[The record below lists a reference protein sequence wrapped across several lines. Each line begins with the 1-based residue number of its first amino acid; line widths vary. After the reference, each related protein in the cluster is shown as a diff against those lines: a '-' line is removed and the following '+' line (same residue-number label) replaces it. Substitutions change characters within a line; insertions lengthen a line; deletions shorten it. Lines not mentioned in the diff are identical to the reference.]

1 MESANLSERK
11 KEGIKKEVKREEV
24 KMEVNDESSVKD
36 EVKKDS
42 NECKEEKEEWERKD
56 SLVKESESEMKISGS
71 TPQQN
76 GDQTA
81 STSQE
86 VSLQSDSKSYRTDEY
101 DRTMMNKE
109 EIERKFTLDLEGLID
124 RSLSATDDKK
134 PEMRTKYEW
143 EENVERKGDKSERKE
158 EEKMDV
164 AESKAT
170 HNGPIVQNGPTD
182 LSKHEAKRSPTPSK
196 AGEEKGTEKDGDDK
210 QGYELDKPLS
220 LEPKRE
226 VSSSSKAS
234 TPTPSKV
241 STPRDMST
249 PSSSNRDV
257 SSPSLSDSKSSFMN
271 LDSILNRST
280 PQPYVL
286 ANPYAAATSAA
297 TPVIS
302 EHLLKG
308 IDAKPNGSMGTW
320 FSILPRMPCDDESLT
335 SRTQSTSESSSS
347 DQQMP
352 AELKHTAAAMPFNV
366 SPYGLYQMPFPLM
379 HMNQMNPLVGA
390 YAAFPGFSAVPL
402 QAIPGVNGPLDLSN
416 PMIPVGV
423 PQQQQEDVKPDIKM
437 EIKKEEPEEDESDK
451 ESVAISNM
459 RAMLDHIEQAVEQP
473 IPKGE
478 SQWQFIKIALI

>member
-1 MESANLSERK
+1 MESANLTEGK
-11 KEGIKKEVKREEV
+11 KEGVKKEVKTEEV
-24 KMEVNDESSVKD
+24 KMEVNAENAVKD

-42 NECKEEKEEWERKD
+42 DECKEEEWERKD
-56 SLVKESESEMKISGS
+56 SLVKESESEMKVSGS
-71 TPQQN
+71 TSQQN

-86 VSLQSDSKSYRTDEY
+86 VPLQSDSKSYRTDEY

-109 EIERKFTLDLEGLID
+109 EIERKFTMDLEGLID

-134 PEMRTKYEW
+134 PEMRTKYGW
-143 EENVERKGDKSERKE
+143 EENVEKKDENERKE
-158 EEKMDV
+158 EENMDV

-196 AGEEKGTEKDGDDK
+196 AGEEKGTDKDGDDK
-210 QGYELDKPLS
+210 QGCELDKPLS

-226 VSSSSKAS
+226 VSSPSKAS

-249 PSSSNRDV
+249 PSSSTRGDV

-271 LDSILNRST
+271 LDSILHRGT

-335 SRTQSTSESSSS
+335 SKTQTTSESSSS
-347 DQQMP
+347 DQQIP
-352 AELKHTAAAMPFNV
+352 AELKHSAAAMPFNV
-366 SPYGLYQMPFPLM
+366 TPYGLYQMPFPLM

-451 ESVAISNM
+451 ESAAITNM
-459 RAMLDHIEQAVEQP
+459 RAMLDQIEQAVEQP
-473 IPKGE
+473 IPEGKR
-478 SQWQFIKIALI
+478 QW